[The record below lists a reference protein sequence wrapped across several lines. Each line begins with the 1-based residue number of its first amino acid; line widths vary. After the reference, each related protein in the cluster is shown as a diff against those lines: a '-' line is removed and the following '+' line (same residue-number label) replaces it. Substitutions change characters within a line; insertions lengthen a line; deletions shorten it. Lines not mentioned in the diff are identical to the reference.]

1 MSRDSVGL
9 SELEGRASS
18 HHLTRAERLVG
29 WRGELRESLPRRTIG
44 GHSLGVAE
52 LRPPSSPSLILLRF
66 PPKLFPIDGI
76 RREDYRIVG
85 EHRDGS
91 FAKSF
96 FGG

>member
-1 MSRDSVGL
+1 M
-9 SELEGRASS
+9 E
-18 HHLTRAERLVG
+18 
-29 WRGELRESLPRRTIG
+29 GELREPLPKRTIG

-85 EHRDGS
+85 ETEMEASRNPFS
-91 FAKSF
+91 AASLA
-96 FGG
+96 